1 MQLRFILLVCAAL
14 ISSGCV
20 TAPRETVELAEIVD
34 QQIAEVQTSHEKFV
48 RLYYDTLRGDVD
60 RFLEEKWIP
69 QFLANVVDGSGES
82 SKRFRADL
90 DNAYKLSAV
99 DWEKEVRIDSVQDN
113 AVQQAIRGALGQ
125 LATREKTTVGMVLLD
140 FSVGVQT
147 QISERR
153 RSLIQP
159 IDEQEA
165 YVLDQLRTTYADL
178 QRGAAAIKAHLASVA
193 KLVEQRDTVL
203 EKLGVL
209 EKQKQIV
216 TAAITLNEGSVEAL
230 NGAKQAQEGIATFVE
245 SMKTTL
251 KELES
256 LGD

>member
-1 MQLRFILLVCAAL
+1 
-14 ISSGCV
+14 
-20 TAPRETVELAEIVD
+20 
-34 QQIAEVQTSHEKFV
+34 
-48 RLYYDTLRGDVD
+48 
-60 RFLEEKWIP
+60 
-69 QFLANVVDGSGES
+69 
-82 SKRFRADL
+82 
-90 DNAYKLSAV
+90 
-99 DWEKEVRIDSVQDN
+99 
-113 AVQQAIRGALGQ
+113 
-125 LATREKTTVGMVLLD
+125 MVLLD

-216 TAAITLNEGSVEAL
+216 TAAITLNEVPLRPSTVRNRHRRVSPPLWRA
-230 NGAKQAQEGIATFVE
+230 
-245 SMKTTL
+245 
-251 KELES
+251 
-256 LGD
+256 